1 MNYTLTTAILGLA
14 GSLAM
19 LILVRRNIL
28 YVRYSLWWIL
38 VALGT
43 AVLGLFPR
51 ISDILAARLG
61 VSYPPTLILV
71 AAVFMLLVKILF
83 MDIQRS
89 RQEMRSRRLVQ
100 RMALLQ
106 SEMAELRRQVENAT
120 RDDAPPQDK

>member
-1 MNYTLTTAILGLA
+1 VNYTLTTAILGLA